1 MDAVYSASRVMNKN
15 NHGVFLAKA
24 VSHILTE
31 IKLHQQLVHRK
42 LGMIFK
48 QLEPGHQDVCLSE
61 EMCVLNGG
69 RLCNESSLP
78 RRDMVRL

>member
-1 MDAVYSASRVMNKN
+1 MNKN
-15 NHGVFLAKA
+15 IHDVFLAKA

-42 LGMIFK
+42 LGMISK
-48 QLEPGHQDVCLSE
+48 QLEPDDQDVCLSE
-61 EMCVLNGG
+61 EVYVLNLNGG